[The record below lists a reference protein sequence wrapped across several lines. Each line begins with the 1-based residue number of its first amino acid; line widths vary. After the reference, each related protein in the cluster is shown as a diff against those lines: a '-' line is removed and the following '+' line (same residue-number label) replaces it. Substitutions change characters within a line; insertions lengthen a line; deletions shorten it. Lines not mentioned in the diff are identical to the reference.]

1 MLEGA
6 ALGGAGE
13 GASGHASE
21 REDEKERGGEGSS
34 AGGQVRRGGRK
45 AAAVGSERG
54 GQGDRSSTAELRH
67 LAADFV
73 KPSPGGERG
82 ASKTISSSLAALE
95 HVVAQ
100 LGQATSLE
108 NAAKGPLRH
117 PLVSVDSP
125 SQMKHVRQLAAAKR
139 RAARRK
145 SPVVSRAGDERLI
158 RTLQRV
164 LAQAG
169 PPAKAPRRGF
179 FN

>member
-1 MLEGA
+1 MHSVEKLLQIYNRDELESVYKKTS
-6 ALGGAGE
+6 LLL
-13 GASGHASE
+13 
-21 REDEKERGGEGSS
+21 
-34 AGGQVRRGGRK
+34 QV
-45 AAAVGSERG
+45 E
-54 GQGDRSSTAELRH
+54 
-67 LAADFV
+67 
-73 KPSPGGERG
+73 
-82 ASKTISSSLAALE
+82 ALE